1 MPRSVGTAA
10 NILNPV
16 SFQVSFLFSRTEL
29 MGNYIF
35 VSLPEG
41 GKGEIKK
48 NISDDEGIL
57 EVLGGKPLSLVLEK
71 DLEEPQE
78 NEM

>member
-10 NILNPV
+10 NILNAV

-29 MGNYIF
+29 MGNYIV